1 MGCGSSKGSAVVS
14 PDSRPQNLPD
24 TGDTTDTQTR
34 NNQQRNTS
42 TSQERLPHRTTEQ
55 EKNLRNNLPDSTV
68 SLERGRDEYGN
79 SGDGRV
85 KSADQISIAGSQDSG
100 IETSNERPAKG
111 GSHSEL
117 PDLDVLRTVP
127 KAVAFDVP
135 LANTSE
141 GSIIRRHP
149 PRRLQVFV
157 DEFTEFFTPSR
168 SPLQRLETVPRL
180 TPAMLEEKLKSAEER
195 KEMELQKKTKSAAR
209 TSRRHRQIKEAMEF
223 EKSLKE
229 EEGTRSVACQDSNP
243 GPLDSESHTLPLR
256 HTTPHSQFSVLFY
269 INASFAVL
277 LGVGVIFVSDV
288 SKYAAARDDLLP
300 REFCWSGKP
309 SLRAQKLP
317 RQQIVPRG
325 RILLASLTKITPTP
339 NKSAKEASS
348 SAIDRTLSS
357 AERKRCQKQAE
368 IVAKQRLR
376 EERAKRAR
384 EKAQRLSSMEDSDL
398 NYEMENDENF
408 NADDEDSW
416 GDPADP
422 DLLQP
427 PPTGTTIRTSGS
439 AVSSES
445 ERIYDGRSSPVKR
458 VHPRP
463 GPRSGEGKQYRPGA
477 GRAILG
483 PGSSGT
489 GSIALGLDAPFSG
502 RVTSA
507 RTQHQL
513 DELFERKNLPAAGD
527 QVTVED
533 EADDHDFFS

>member
-1 MGCGSSKGSAVVS
+1 MGCGSSKSATVVT
-14 PDSRPQNLPD
+14 DSRRENLPD
-24 TGDTTDTQTR
+24 REDTQSR
-34 NNQQRNTS
+34 NKQQQS
-42 TSQERLPHRTTEQ
+42 ASEERLPHRTTEQ
-55 EKNLRNNLPDSTV
+55 EKNLRNLPDSTV
-68 SLERGRDEYGN
+68 SLDHRDPGEVDDYRN
-79 SGDGRV
+79 SRDRSV

-100 IETSNERPAKG
+100 IETSNERPTK

-149 PRRLQVFV
+149 PRRLQ
-157 DEFTEFFTPSR
+157 
-168 SPLQRLETVPRL
+168 RLESVPRL

-229 EEGTRSVACQDSNP
+229 EE
-243 GPLDSESHTLPLR
+243 
-256 HTTPHSQFSVLFY
+256 
-269 INASFAVL
+269 
-277 LGVGVIFVSDV
+277 
-288 SKYAAARDDLLP
+288 
-300 REFCWSGKP
+300 
-309 SLRAQKLP
+309 
-317 RQQIVPRG
+317 
-325 RILLASLTKITPTP
+325 
-339 NKSAKEASS
+339 
-348 SAIDRTLSS
+348 IDRTLSS

-384 EKAQRLSSMEDSDL
+384 EKAQRLSSMDDVDVS
-398 NYEMENDENF
+398 YEMENDENF

-416 GDPADP
+416 GDPVDP
-422 DLLQP
+422 ELLQP
-427 PPTGTTIRTSGS
+427 PPTGTTTRTSGS

-463 GPRSGEGKQYRPGA
+463 GAALRR
-477 GRAILG
+477 
-483 PGSSGT
+483 GSSGT

-513 DELFERKNLPAAGD
+513 DELFERKNNIPATD
-527 QVTVED
+527 QITVED
-533 EADDHDFFS
+533 EDDHHDFFS

>member
-1 MGCGSSKGSAVVS
+1 MGCGSSKGSAAVVS

-24 TGDTTDTQTR
+24 SGDTTDTQTR

-149 PRRLQVFV
+149 PRRLQ
-157 DEFTEFFTPSR
+157 
-168 SPLQRLETVPRL
+168 RLETVPRL

-229 EEGTRSVACQDSNP
+229 EE
-243 GPLDSESHTLPLR
+243 
-256 HTTPHSQFSVLFY
+256 
-269 INASFAVL
+269 
-277 LGVGVIFVSDV
+277 
-288 SKYAAARDDLLP
+288 
-300 REFCWSGKP
+300 
-309 SLRAQKLP
+309 
-317 RQQIVPRG
+317 
-325 RILLASLTKITPTP
+325 
-339 NKSAKEASS
+339 
-348 SAIDRTLSS
+348 IDRTLSS

-463 GPRSGEGKQYRPGA
+463 GAALRR
-477 GRAILG
+477 
-483 PGSSGT
+483 GSSGT

-533 EADDHDFFS
+533 EVDDHDFFS

>member
-1 MGCGSSKGSAVVS
+1 MGCGSSKSAAVVA
-14 PDSRPQNLPD
+14 DSRPENPPDREETQARNKQQQNASEE
-24 TGDTTDTQTR
+24 T
-34 NNQQRNTS
+34 
-42 TSQERLPHRTTEQ
+42 LPHRTTEQ
-55 EKNLRNNLPDSTV
+55 ENNLRNLPDSTV
-68 SLERGRDEYGN
+68 SLDNRDHDDYGN
-79 SGDGRV
+79 SRDRSV

-100 IETSNERPAKG
+100 IETSNERPTK

-135 LANTSE
+135 LANTSD

-149 PRRLQVFV
+149 PRRLQK
-157 DEFTEFFTPSR
+157 
-168 SPLQRLETVPRL
+168 LESVPRL

-209 TSRRHRQIKEAMEF
+209 TSRRHRQIREAMEF

-229 EEGTRSVACQDSNP
+229 EE
-243 GPLDSESHTLPLR
+243 
-256 HTTPHSQFSVLFY
+256 
-269 INASFAVL
+269 
-277 LGVGVIFVSDV
+277 
-288 SKYAAARDDLLP
+288 
-300 REFCWSGKP
+300 
-309 SLRAQKLP
+309 
-317 RQQIVPRG
+317 
-325 RILLASLTKITPTP
+325 
-339 NKSAKEASS
+339 
-348 SAIDRTLSS
+348 IDRTLSS
-357 AERKRCQKQAE
+357 AERKRRQKQEE

-384 EKAQRLSSMEDSDL
+384 EKAQRMSSMEDVDL
-398 NYEMENDENF
+398 TYEMENDENF

-416 GDPADP
+416 GDPVVP
-422 DLLQP
+422 ELLQP
-427 PPTGTTIRTSGS
+427 PPTGTTTRTSGS

-463 GPRSGEGKQYRPGA
+463 GAALRR
-477 GRAILG
+477 
-483 PGSSGT
+483 GSSGT

-513 DELFERKNLPAAGD
+513 DELFERKNVPAAD
-527 QVTVED
+527 HDEEITVED